1 MKEALIGLLAFLGLW
16 GVIAL
21 LYKSLGLKK
30 YGFSLKPFL
39 LIVKSRSLA
48 KKFEHLGSS
57 NYRGWKLVSNV
68 GLFVSGGLMVF
79 AFYFLITNLVTRFAT
94 GGSQA
99 GLYVIIPGI
108 TIGWHVVPYF
118 IVAAA
123 ITIIVHEAFHA
134 ITFGNENVPVKS
146 FGIFIAAILP
156 GGLVEADESAFKS
169 AKPTS
174 KMRIYASGSFSN
186 FVVFLL
192 TLALTV
198 ATIVP
203 VQQGVLVLEAREGYP
218 AHGVIKSW
226 DVIVAIN
233 DNNVCNVNDF
243 QRVLRN
249 IQPGTEIEVSVLRD
263 GTPIKLSLTTAPNPD
278 NSSRAILGV
287 NIIDYY
293 PSTIPWLRGEAYL
306 HWTST
311 LYWLRIV
318 SFSVA
323 MINMLPIPL
332 LDGSGFVRSLLEGLF
347 KGKKRACDIIT
358 NVLGT
363 LTLFLFLAN
372 IILPVPTP

>member
-1 MKEALIGLLAFLGLW
+1 MLLGLSAFLGLW
-16 GVIAL
+16 GIIAL

-48 KKFEHLGSS
+48 KKFEYLGYS
-57 NYRGWKLVSNV
+57 NSRSWKLVSNV
-68 GLFVSGGLMVF
+68 GLFVSGGLMFF
-79 AFYFLITNLVTRFAT
+79 AFYFLITNLVTRFT
-94 GGSQA
+94 VGQPQT
-99 GLYVIIPGI
+99 GLYVVIPGI

-156 GGLVEADESAFKS
+156 GGLVEADEIAFKNV
-169 AKPTS
+169 KPIS

-192 TLALTV
+192 ALALTV
-198 ATIVP
+198 ATIAP
-203 VQQGVLVLEAREGYP
+203 VQQGALVLETREGYP

-233 DNNVCNVNDF
+233 DNTIYSVNDF

-249 IQPGTEIEVSVLRD
+249 ISPGTEIEVSVLRD
-263 GTPIKLSLTTAPNPD
+263 GSPIKLSLVTAPSPD
-278 NSSRAILGV
+278 NNSRAILGV
-287 NIIDYY
+287 NVIDYY
-293 PSTIPWLRGEAYL
+293 PSTVPWLRGEAYL

-311 LYWLRIV
+311 LYWLRLI

-332 LDGSGFVRSLLEGLF
+332 LDGSGFVRALLENLF
-347 KGKKRACDIIT
+347 RGKKRACDIIA

-372 IILPVPTP
+372 IILPVSTP